1 MKKMFTYFKRKII
14 LFFGKTKYKDFSNK
28 SLTKNEKIC
37 KSICLKMIKH
47 KSSKFLLSPISK
59 KRYIKNDELEMF
71 IVLNDK
77 QVKITNSKY
86 HYDVLLTEREWDR
99 IVFFYDNK
107 TEKIREELEEH
118 MFCKIN
124 NSLNEILKQ
133 IKDGSI

>member
-1 MKKMFTYFKRKII
+1 MFC
-14 LFFGKTKYKDFSNK
+14 FFVKTKYKDFSNK

-86 HYDVLLTEREWDR
+86 HYDVLLIER
-99 IVFFYDNK
+99 
-107 TEKIREELEEH
+107 
-118 MFCKIN
+118 
-124 NSLNEILKQ
+124 
-133 IKDGSI
+133 